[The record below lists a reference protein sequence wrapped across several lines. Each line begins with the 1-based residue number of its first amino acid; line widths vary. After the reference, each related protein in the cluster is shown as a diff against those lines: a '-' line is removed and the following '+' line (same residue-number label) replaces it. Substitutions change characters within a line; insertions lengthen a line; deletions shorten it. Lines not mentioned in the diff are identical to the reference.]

1 MTLYIWTY
9 IDSGNII
16 TTITD
21 APNGKGNPFFMSC
34 HVNITVKYQTSRGE
48 QNRYITIPP
57 GHVSDEQTGTRALY
71 ITQISGTPSVCGGND
86 LVYDYPHKEN
96 KTIYVHIGYNGS
108 YMAVNLRDNP
118 TYGEGN
124 HITSFCDITVEYDFI
139 LRDGSTSHNSTV
151 IYAGQYINFRIF
163 EAIGVEN
170 ISVSPTY
177 CSPNDIEFTYYEDI
191 PEPPPP
197 NNKWGL
203 KYHMSF
209 KDHFDTD
216 WKVEIL
222 YDNYQGVSHELI
234 PSENPLVIKRSSD
247 DNTDISSVIQKSS
260 IDISAVVEL
269 NDVRSYKTDFLIE
282 DFTGK
287 VLIYRQGVVF
297 WSGWLV
303 TDYFNYILK
312 EGFSVFHIRA
322 TDGLSVIM
330 NKNYSERVYEMIN
343 GYDSMYSLKD
353 TFLSFLLDALKYESG
368 TFNYFSSLLHDIGNN
383 YDIFHKLWVNLEAHF
398 DNDNFDFE
406 GFLRCV
412 LKSFGLRLFTYGE
425 ANANLYL
432 IRIADMTS
440 DSWAIDKYSYNVNA
454 IGWTQSID
462 SISNPIIYMPQIIN
476 EYANISLLDEV
487 ERVEYNPK
495 LETNNL
501 FENSN
506 FREFNNNELANWTY
520 DNNGGD

>member
-1 MTLYIWTY
+1 M
-9 IDSGNII
+9 
-16 TTITD
+16 
-21 APNGKGNPFFMSC
+21 GNPFFMSC
-34 HVNITVKYQTSRGE
+34 PIIVEIKYQTSRGI
-48 QNRYITIPP
+48 QTRNINIPP
-57 GHVSDEQTGTRALY
+57 GHFSDEQTGTRALY
-71 ITQISGTPSVCGGND
+71 ITNTSGTPSECGGND
-86 LVYDYPHKEN
+86 IIYDYPNSEGGSLYVQMRYDGSVLFFSLKDDETWGQGDLA
-96 KTIYVHIGYNGS
+96 TI
-108 YMAVNLRDNP
+108 P
-118 TYGEGN
+118 
-124 HITSFCDITVEYDFI
+124 CDITIDYDFI
-139 LRDGSTSHNSTV
+139 LRDETKIHKQTV
-151 IYAGQYINFRIF
+151 IPAGSYFRYNSI
-163 EAIGVEN
+163 EGIGVEN
-170 ISVSPTY
+170 ISLSPTTCY
-177 CSPNDIEFTYYEDI
+177 NQTVDYSYSEDI
-191 PEPPPP
+191 PQPPP

-383 YDIFHKLWVNLEAHF
+383 YDIFHKLCVNLEAHF

-462 SISNPIIYMPQIIN
+462 SILNPI
-476 EYANISLLDEV
+476 
-487 ERVEYNPK
+487 
-495 LETNNL
+495 
-501 FENSN
+501 
-506 FREFNNNELANWTY
+506 
-520 DNNGGD
+520 